1 MRARTDGSCAFRPAI
16 HDRRG
21 RRHARDR
28 SPLPHGPDRRG
39 MGAPRA
45 LAGEAPQ
52 PRAAAEVAE
61 AARRRRRLLPAPVGL
76 PLAAPAA
83 RLPALADRLHP
94 VPALAARRHAARR
107 ARPLARAGPPR
118 EGRDPE
124 PSAAILDSQTARTTG
139 VGGPARGYDGAKR
152 VKGRKRHVLVDTLGL
167 VLLAHVHA
175 ADVPDRAGAQ
185 VLLGAT
191 AEGGALPRL
200 DLVWADAAYA
210 GAFADRLHADRGWRL
225 EVPRHPDRQLWRYGL
240 VGGEAE
246 ERLPGAAPE
255 VGGGEDVRLA
265 RAVPAAR
272 QGLRAPPAHERDHDP
287 RRDGPDHAA
296 AAGPSDRL
304 AISKTVFRPVRLGSG
319 HRPMVASVAAG
330 ATAARRPGR
339 SIQAGHQEE
348 GARWRWSRSGA

>member
-118 EGRDPE
+118 RGPGPRAERRDPGQPDGQDDRGRRAGPRVRWRQAGE
-124 PSAAILDSQTARTTG
+124 GPQAARPGRHARP
-139 VGGPARGYDGAKR
+139 GPAGPRARGR
-152 VKGRKRHVLVDTLGL
+152 R
-167 VLLAHVHA
+167 
-175 ADVPDRAGAQ
+175 
-185 VLLGAT
+185 
-191 AEGGALPRL
+191 
-200 DLVWADAAYA
+200 
-210 GAFADRLHADRGWRL
+210 
-225 EVPRHPDRQLWRYGL
+225 
-240 VGGEAE
+240 
-246 ERLPGAAPE
+246 PG
-255 VGGGEDVRLA
+255 
-265 RAVPAAR
+265 
-272 QGLRAPPAHERDHDP
+272 P
-287 RRDGPDHAA
+287 RR
-296 AAGPSDRL
+296 
-304 AISKTVFRPVRLGSG
+304 GS
-319 HRPMVASVAAG
+319 S
-330 ATAARRPGR
+330 AARRHG
-339 SIQAGHQEE
+339 
-348 GARWRWSRSGA
+348 